1 MIDRCQAAGGQ
12 KNDDDDRP
20 LEVTDFGTGA
30 EYQCDLLFD
39 DEELQD
45 NSCIFVKLQ
54 EFQVSCV
61 IFTDLQRTTTDN

>member
-45 NSCIFVKLQ
+45 NSCIFAKL
-54 EFQVSCV
+54 
-61 IFTDLQRTTTDN
+61 